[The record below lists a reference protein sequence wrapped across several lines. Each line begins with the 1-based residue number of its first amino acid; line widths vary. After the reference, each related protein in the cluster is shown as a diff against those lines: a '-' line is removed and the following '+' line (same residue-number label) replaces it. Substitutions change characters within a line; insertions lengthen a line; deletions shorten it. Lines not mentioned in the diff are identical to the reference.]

1 MNGRLAIPTSD
12 TPQPANR
19 GARGDRAPASG
30 LRLTPMIDAAVASPA
45 VRSVNLCKVIDDRP
59 ILRDLTFELPAA
71 CYVGLLGANGAG
83 KTTLLRLLSTLTTPT
98 RGDLEIF
105 GRSVRGHGPAIRA
118 GIGLIGHQP
127 MLYRDL
133 SALENLVFFGRLH
146 DLSEPTVRAM
156 DLLEFVGLADRA
168 HDAVKTFSRGMVQ
181 RVSIARSLLHEP
193 RLLLADEPFAGL
205 DAPSARTV
213 ERLLEELNGRGMA
226 VILANHDVRQSLR
239 LAQRVLV
246 LRRGRLALDAP
257 AASLSADEAL
267 EEIEKR

>member
-19 GARGDRAPASG
+19 GARGDRAPASS

-146 DLSEPTVRAM
+146 
-156 DLLEFVGLADRA
+156 EFVGLADRA

-213 ERLLEELNGRGMA
+213 ERLLEELNGQGMA